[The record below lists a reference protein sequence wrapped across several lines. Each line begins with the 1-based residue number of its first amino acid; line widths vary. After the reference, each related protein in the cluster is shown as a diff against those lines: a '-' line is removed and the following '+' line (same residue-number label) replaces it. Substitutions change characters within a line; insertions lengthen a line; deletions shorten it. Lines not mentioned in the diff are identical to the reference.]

1 MELLAN
7 IVNGFQPSTIFA
19 KTSPFD
25 FLQGFWIYPYFKYKF
40 FPINVQWPFQWLLPF
55 SDLSHTVVIVKRIQ
69 NPFFVL
75 PAMTEL
81 IVRVMVSSNTIR
93 RVARSNKHSWNWTV
107 RSLKLWD
114 LNKRQIRSS
123 HRKGKETP
131 TQVFFCEI
139 GERPATHRCFPV
151 KLVTFL
157 RNSFRRTSAND
168 CFWQMI
174 SGMAYPVLYNIK
186 DISQIFVSLVH
197 RWCIFW
203 FYKIANMHSFRVQ
216 L

>member
-7 IVNGFQPSTIFA
+7 IVNGFQPSTIFV

-25 FLQGFWIYPYFKYKF
+25 FLQGFWIYPYFKYNF

-75 PAMTEL
+75 PAMTKL
-81 IVRVMVSSNTIR
+81 IVRVMVSSNKIR
-93 RVARSNKHSWNWTV
+93 RVVRSNKHSWNWTV

-123 HRKGKETP
+123 HRKEKRL
-131 TQVFFCEI
+131 Q
-139 GERPATHRCFPV
+139 HRCFSV
-151 KLVTFL
+151 KLAKGLQHKSV
-157 RNSFRRTSAND
+157 FRLNWWH
-168 CFWQMI
+168 F
-174 SGMAYPVLYNIK
+174 
-186 DISQIFVSLVH
+186 
-197 RWCIFW
+197 
-203 FYKIANMHSFRVQ
+203 
-216 L
+216 